1 MTMVGANQSDDD
13 KTKLGFWIVVIGMV
27 IAALVYVAAIIRYGT
42 AQDVATSIGPITTLI
57 GTLAGAFF
65 GQQVG
70 SAGKDKA
77 QKTALKLALQSP
89 QMNAA
94 EAKAILE

>member
-1 MTMVGANQSDDD
+1 MAGPNPSDDE
-13 KTKLGFWIVVIGMV
+13 KTKLGFWIVVIGIV
-27 IAALVYVAAIIRYGT
+27 VAALVFVAALYKYNKSN
-42 AQDVATSIGPITTLI
+42 DVATSIGPVTTLI

-77 QKTALKLALQSP
+77 QKTALTLALQHPAVSL
-89 QMNAA
+89 
-94 EAKAILE
+94 EDAKKMIG